1 MINKIPYVAFHY
13 DRGKKA
19 NGAAIN
25 YKAWYE
31 NFVNLG
37 YTVEGLFYEDHSKE
51 DLQIEII
58 ETARRTKPDLVF
70 FILQKE
76 QVEINTLK
84 ALKEQGFFTV
94 NFFGDDQWRF
104 ENWSSKFAPHFSAC
118 ITTDKFS
125 VDKYKGIGQE
135 NIIRSQWASL
145 ESSVL
150 YEGITYK
157 YDVSFIGGVSSYRK
171 WFVKKLENK
180 GLKVHCFGDGW
191 DNGRISYEE
200 MAEIFSTS
208 KINLNISNSLNHD
221 IRYLVSSVGTLL
233 GYLRGVD
240 KNISQTKAR
249 NFEIPVQ
256 GGFELSEYV
265 PSLGDYFDLS
275 KEVVCYKDVGEA
287 ELLIGYYLK
296 HEEERE
302 NIKLL
307 GVERAR
313 KEHTFKNRI
322 VDFMI
327 ELEKILDRQK

>member
-1 MINKIPYVAFHY
+1 MIKKILYVAFQY
-13 DRGKKA
+13 DRGKEG
-19 NGAAIN
+19 NGAAMN

-31 NFVNLG
+31 NFIKLG

-51 DLQIEII
+51 NLQIEII
-58 ETARRTKPDLVF
+58 EKARRFKPDLVF

-104 ENWSSKFAPHFSAC
+104 DNWSSKYAPYFSAC

-125 VDKYKGIGQE
+125 VAKYKRIGQK

-145 ESSVL
+145 ASNAL
-150 YEGITYK
+150 YKNIRYK
-157 YDVSFIGGVSSYRK
+157 YDVSFVGGISPYRK
-171 WFVKKLENK
+171 WFVKKLYKK
-180 GLKVHCFGDGW
+180 GIKVHCFGDGW
-191 DNGRISYEE
+191 DNGRVSYEKME
-200 MAEIFSTS
+200 EIFSTS
-208 KINLNISNSLNHD
+208 KINLNISNSANYD
-221 IRYLVSSVGTLL
+221 IRYLVSNIKIFVSH
-233 GYLRGVD
+233 LRGVD

-256 GGFELSEYV
+256 GGFELTEYV
-265 PSLGDYFDLS
+265 PSLEDYFDLS
-275 KEVVCYKDVGEA
+275 KELACYKDADEA
-287 ELLIGYYLK
+287 GLLVNYYLK

-302 NIKLL
+302 SIKLS

-313 KEHTFKNRI
+313 KEHTFKHRI
-322 VDFMI
+322 IDFMI
-327 ELEKILDRQK
+327 HIENIYDREK